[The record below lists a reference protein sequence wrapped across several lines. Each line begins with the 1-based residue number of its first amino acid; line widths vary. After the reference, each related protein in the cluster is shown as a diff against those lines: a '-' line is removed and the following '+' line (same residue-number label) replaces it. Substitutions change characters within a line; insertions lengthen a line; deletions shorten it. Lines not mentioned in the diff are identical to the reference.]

1 MSATA
6 DVICLTGL
14 ELAAAYRDRSL
25 SPREATAAFLDRIH
39 SVDGSINAFCL
50 VDDNRTLEQA
60 AASEH
65 RYAAGEPL
73 GPLDGVPVAIKDL
86 MLTEGWPTLR
96 GSRAIASDQ
105 PWLRDAPLVE
115 RLRQQGVVFA
125 GKTTTPELGWKGVTD
140 SPLTGVSRNPW
151 DPALTPGG
159 SSGGSAAAVAAG
171 MVPLALGTDGGGSIR
186 IPAAFCGVVGHKP
199 SFGRVPQW
207 PSSAFG
213 VLSHAGPIAWTVG
226 DCALLLAAI
235 AGQHPDDPTT
245 LQSPAADWLSDPQES
260 LHSLRIAFSRNF
272 GYVDVHPEVERVVA
286 AAADVLRALGAKVD
300 ERDPGFH
307 DPVEAFEV
315 LWYAGAAKSLEAFA
329 SASRADM
336 DPGLVEIAEQ
346 GAGYSAVDYLTAME
360 AQSKLTQHMEHFFEE
375 YDLLLSP
382 TLPIPAFD
390 AGLEV
395 PRGWPRRRWM
405 SWTPFTYPFNMTGSP
420 AVSVPCGFD
429 AQGLPVGLQL
439 VGPRFADDLVLAVAA
454 AYQQAASLTT
464 IRPTLSL

>member
-1 MSATA
+1 
-6 DVICLTGL
+6 
-14 ELAAAYRDRSL
+14 
-25 SPREATAAFLDRIH
+25 
-39 SVDGSINAFCL
+39 
-50 VDDNRTLEQA
+50 
-60 AASEH
+60 
-65 RYAAGEPL
+65 
-73 GPLDGVPVAIKDL
+73 
-86 MLTEGWPTLR
+86 MLPEGWPTLR

-105 PWLRDAPLVE
+105 PWLRDAPWLSATP
-115 RLRQQGVVFA
+115 QQGLVFA

-159 SSGGSAAAVAAG
+159 SLGARGCGRGRYGAAG
-171 MVPLALGTDGGGSIR
+171 PGDSDGSGSN
-186 IPAAFCGVVGHKP
+186 PNTCGVLRC
-199 SFGRVPQW
+199 GRAQAFVRAGPQW

-245 LQSPAADWLSDPQES
+245 LQSPAADWLSDLQES
-260 LHSLRIAFSRNF
+260 LDGLRIAFSRNL
-272 GYVDVHPEVERVVA
+272 GYVDVRPEVERIVA

-315 LWYAGAAKSLEAFA
+315 LWYAGAAKSLEAFG

-382 TLPIPAFD
+382 TLPIPRSTPVWRSRG
-390 AGLEV
+390 AGLA
-395 PRGWPRRRWM
+395 G
-405 SWTPFTYPFNMTGSP
+405 G
-420 AVSVPCGFD
+420 G
-429 AQGLPVGLQL
+429 
-439 VGPRFADDLVLAVAA
+439 
-454 AYQQAASLTT
+454 
-464 IRPTLSL
+464 